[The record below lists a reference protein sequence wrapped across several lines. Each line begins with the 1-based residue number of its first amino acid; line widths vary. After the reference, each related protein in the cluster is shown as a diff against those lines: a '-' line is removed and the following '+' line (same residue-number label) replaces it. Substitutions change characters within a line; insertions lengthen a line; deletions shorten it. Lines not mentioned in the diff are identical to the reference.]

1 MSLSVVAFNG
11 SPRPQGNTFQS
22 LSIVLDELAKQ
33 GISGEILQ
41 VGGKQLAGCKSC
53 YRCLQNKDK
62 KCVQTGDEMNYF
74 IERAFGADGILIG
87 SPVYFSNVSS
97 EAKAFIDR
105 CGFVANANDKMLR
118 GKVGAA
124 VLSMRR
130 AGATFAYSAINFFF
144 GISEMIIPCSNY
156 WNLAIGRQPGEVLQ
170 DAEGVATFKT
180 LGNNMAA
187 LLKQLHSTNS

>member
-1 MSLSVVAFNG
+1 
-11 SPRPQGNTFQS
+11 
-22 LSIVLDELAKQ
+22 
-33 GISGEILQ
+33 
-41 VGGKQLAGCKSC
+41 
-53 YRCLQNKDK
+53 
-62 KCVQTGDEMNYF
+62 
-74 IERAFGADGILIG
+74 
-87 SPVYFSNVSS
+87 
-97 EAKAFIDR
+97 
-105 CGFVANANDKMLR
+105 MLR

>member
-33 GISGEILQ
+33 GIAGEILQ

-53 YRCLQNKDK
+53 YRCVQNKDK

-74 IERAFGADGILIG
+74 IERASQADGILIG
-87 SPVYFSNVSS
+87 SPVYFSNVTS
-97 EAKAFIDR
+97 EVKAFIDR

-118 GKVGAA
+118 GKVGAG
-124 VLSMRR
+124 VLSVRR

-144 GISEMIIPCSNY
+144 GISEMIIPCSSY

-180 LGNNMAA
+180 LGNNMAT
-187 LLKQLHSTNS
+187 LLKQLHKDA